1 MGRAEFLEPLMG
13 TWPERVAPPVMTS
26 FGSWWCWWVRVLGGV
41 WRVWA
46 RR

>member
-13 TWPERVAPPVMTS
+13 TWPERVAPPVMMS
-26 FGSWWCWWVRVLGGV
+26 FGSCWVRVLGGV